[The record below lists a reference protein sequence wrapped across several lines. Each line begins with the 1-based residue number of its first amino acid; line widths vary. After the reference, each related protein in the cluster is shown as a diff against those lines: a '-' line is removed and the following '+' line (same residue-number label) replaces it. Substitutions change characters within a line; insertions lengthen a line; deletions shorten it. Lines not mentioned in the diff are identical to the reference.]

1 MLLKNIKF
9 IILIFLFYQTPVNSK
24 SVSFDD
30 FNSKNLSRYFSG
42 IVAYENKDNS
52 SALNF
57 FNSSKILLDQHD
69 PFLKRYIYSLVLEN
83 KISQAI
89 NIIKSN
95 KNKNNTDYFDAHL
108 LLIIDY
114 LKKNNLSGA
123 YSHLIEMEN
132 LISDDRVDAAILESL
147 KDYIFTFKEIKI
159 LKNKKNFGK
168 LSSISE
174 AFQRCYIQDN
184 NTDAY
189 FSKLINNPEID
200 YSRYIFFYLAYLIEN
215 DRIIEAKKIT
225 DDIHYINST
234 LLLSQGKSWIEK
246 GNFDQFQ
253 KVFSCRNPND
263 IISEFL
269 FLISNLYSSEDSF
282 EKSNFY
288 LNLSNFLNP
297 KFIFNLS
304 LVAENQ
310 YLNKE
315 YKKARK
321 TLKKL
326 DNKNNIF
333 YDWYRIKKEAQII
346 AKEVGNNESLNFINS
361 EFKKIVSPNKKILF
375 DMANFYKNFKKYDE
389 AIIYYTQLIEIFDDN
404 SEIKQDLLYRR
415 GGTYER
421 MKEYSKSDKDLQ
433 DSLKIDPDDAYV
445 LNYLAYSWLERNFKI
460 EEAIKMLETAYE
472 LESDDPYIIDSIGW
486 AYYLTNDY
494 KKAEK
499 FLKRAV
505 ELMPDD
511 SIVNDHYGDILWKL
525 DRKIQA
531 RYFWRNVL
539 KMEDVDEEMLNK
551 INKKIIE
558 GLKNS

>member
-1 MLLKNIKF
+1 MLLKNVKF
-9 IILIFLFYQTPVNSK
+9 IILIFLFYQTPINSK

-89 NIIKSN
+89 NIIKRN

-114 LKKNNLSGA
+114 LKKNNLSEA
-123 YSHLIEMEN
+123 YSYLIEMEN

-174 AFQRCYIQDN
+174 AFQRCYIQDD

-246 GNFDQFQ
+246 GNFNQFQ

-346 AKEVGNNESLNFINS
+346 AKEVGNNESLNFIDL

-472 LESDDPYIIDSIGW
+472 LESNDPYIIDSIGW
-486 AYYLTNDY
+486 AYFLTNDY

>member
-174 AFQRCYIQDN
+174 AFQRCYIQDD

-525 DRKIQA
+525 NRKIQA

>member
-89 NIIKSN
+89 NIIKRN

-114 LKKNNLSGA
+114 LKKNNLSEA

-132 LISDDRVDAAILESL
+132 FISDDKVDAAILESL

-174 AFQRCYIQDN
+174 AFQRCYIQDD

-253 KVFSCRNPND
+253 KVFSCKNPND

-361 EFKKIVSPNKKILF
+361 EFKKIVLPNKKILF

-404 SEIKQDLLYRR
+404 SEIKKDLLYRR

>member
-89 NIIKSN
+89 NIIKRN

-114 LKKNNLSGA
+114 LKKNNLSEA
-123 YSHLIEMEN
+123 YSYLIEMEN

-147 KDYIFTFKEIKI
+147 KDYIFTFKEKKI

-174 AFQRCYIQDN
+174 AFQRCYIQDD

>member
-1 MLLKNIKF
+1 MLLKNVKF

-89 NIIKSN
+89 NIIKRN

-114 LKKNNLSGA
+114 LKKNNLSEA
-123 YSHLIEMEN
+123 YSYLIEMEN

-174 AFQRCYIQDN
+174 AFQRCYIQDD

-246 GNFDQFQ
+246 GNFNQFQ

-421 MKEYSKSDKDLQ
+421 MKKYSKSDKDLQ

>member
-95 KNKNNTDYFDAHL
+95 KNKKNTYYFDAHL

-174 AFQRCYIQDN
+174 AFQRCYIQDD

>member
-1 MLLKNIKF
+1 MLLKNVKF

-114 LKKNNLSGA
+114 LKKNNLSEA

-132 LISDDRVDAAILESL
+132 FISDDKVDAAILESL

-184 NTDAY
+184 NTDVY

-225 DDIHYINST
+225 DNIHYINST

-253 KVFSCRNPND
+253 KVFSCKNPND

-361 EFKKIVSPNKKILF
+361 EFKKIVLPNKKILF

-404 SEIKQDLLYRR
+404 SEIKKDLLYRR

-433 DSLKIDPDDAYV
+433 DSLKLDPDDAYV

>member
-95 KNKNNTDYFDAHL
+95 KNKNNTYYFDAHL

-114 LKKNNLSGA
+114 LKKNNLSEA

-174 AFQRCYIQDN
+174 AFQRCYIQDD

-404 SEIKQDLLYRR
+404 SEIKKDLLYRR

-421 MKEYSKSDKDLQ
+421 MKKYSKSDKDLQ

-525 DRKIQA
+525 NRKIQA

-539 KMEDVDEEMLNK
+539 KMEDVDEERLKK

>member
-1 MLLKNIKF
+1 MLLKNVKF

-89 NIIKSN
+89 NIIKRN

-174 AFQRCYIQDN
+174 AFQRCYIQDD

>member
-95 KNKNNTDYFDAHL
+95 KNKNNTYYFDAHL

-114 LKKNNLSGA
+114 LKKNNLSEA

-174 AFQRCYIQDN
+174 AFQRCYIQDD

-189 FSKLINNPEID
+189 FSKLINNSEID

>member
-114 LKKNNLSGA
+114 LKKNNLSEA

-174 AFQRCYIQDN
+174 AFQRCYIQDD

-189 FSKLINNPEID
+189 FSKLINNSEID

>member
-95 KNKNNTDYFDAHL
+95 KNKNNTYYFDAHL

-174 AFQRCYIQDN
+174 AFQRCYIQDD

-246 GNFDQFQ
+246 GNFNQFQ

-326 DNKNNIF
+326 DNKKNIF

-346 AKEVGNNESLNFINS
+346 AKDVGNNESLNFINL

>member
-1 MLLKNIKF
+1 MLLKNVKF

-89 NIIKSN
+89 NIIKRN

-114 LKKNNLSGA
+114 LKKNNLSEA
-123 YSHLIEMEN
+123 YSYLIEMEN

-174 AFQRCYIQDN
+174 AFQRCYLQDK

-346 AKEVGNNESLNFINS
+346 AKEVGNNESLKFINS

-472 LESDDPYIIDSIGW
+472 LESNDPYIIDSIGW
-486 AYYLTNDY
+486 AYFLTNDY

>member
-174 AFQRCYIQDN
+174 AFQRCYIQDD
-184 NTDAY
+184 NTYAY

>member
-95 KNKNNTDYFDAHL
+95 KNKNNTYYFDAHL

-174 AFQRCYIQDN
+174 AFQRCYIQDD

-246 GNFDQFQ
+246 GNFNQFQ

-421 MKEYSKSDKDLQ
+421 MKKYSKSDKDLQ

>member
-95 KNKNNTDYFDAHL
+95 KNRNNTYYFDAHL

-174 AFQRCYIQDN
+174 AFQRCYIQDD

-246 GNFDQFQ
+246 GNFNQFQ

>member
-174 AFQRCYIQDN
+174 AFQRCYIQDD

-421 MKEYSKSDKDLQ
+421 MKKYSKSDKDLQ

>member
-174 AFQRCYIQDN
+174 AFQRCYIQDD

-346 AKEVGNNESLNFINS
+346 AKEVGNNESLNFIDL

>member
-1 MLLKNIKF
+1 MLLKNVKF

-174 AFQRCYIQDN
+174 AFQRCYIQDD

-246 GNFDQFQ
+246 GNFNQFQ

-346 AKEVGNNESLNFINS
+346 AKEVGNNESLNFINL

>member
-57 FNSSKILLDQHD
+57 FNSSKILLNQHD

-95 KNKNNTDYFDAHL
+95 KNKKNTYYFDAHL

-174 AFQRCYIQDN
+174 AFQRCYIQDD

>member
-95 KNKNNTDYFDAHL
+95 KNKNNTYYFDAHL

-174 AFQRCYIQDN
+174 AFQRCYIQDD

-189 FSKLINNPEID
+189 FSKLINNSEID

-246 GNFDQFQ
+246 GNFNQFQ

-346 AKEVGNNESLNFINS
+346 AKEVGNNESLKFINS

>member
-95 KNKNNTDYFDAHL
+95 KNKNNTYYFDAHL

-114 LKKNNLSGA
+114 LKKNNLSEA

-174 AFQRCYIQDN
+174 AFQRCYIQDD

-246 GNFDQFQ
+246 GNFNQFQ

-361 EFKKIVSPNKKILF
+361 EFKEIVSPNKKILF

-389 AIIYYTQLIEIFDDN
+389 AIIYYTQLIEIFNDN

-433 DSLKIDPDDAYV
+433 ESLKIDPDDAYV

>member
-114 LKKNNLSGA
+114 LKKNNLSEA
-123 YSHLIEMEN
+123 YSYLIEMEN

-174 AFQRCYIQDN
+174 AFQRCYIQDD

>member
-24 SVSFDD
+24 SVSFDN

-174 AFQRCYIQDN
+174 AFQRCYIQDD

-189 FSKLINNPEID
+189 FSKLINNSEID

>member
-1 MLLKNIKF
+1 MFLKNIKL

-24 SVSFDD
+24 SVSFDN
-30 FNSKNLSRYFSG
+30 FNSKNLSKYFSG
-42 IVAYENKDNS
+42 IVAFENKDNS

-89 NIIKSN
+89 NIIKRN

-147 KDYIFTFKEIKI
+147 KDYILTFKEIKI

-184 NTDAY
+184 NTDVY

-225 DDIHYINST
+225 DNIHYINST

-253 KVFSCRNPND
+253 KVFSCKNPND

-404 SEIKQDLLYRR
+404 SEIKKDLLYRR

>member
-114 LKKNNLSGA
+114 LKKNNLSEA

-174 AFQRCYIQDN
+174 AFQRCYIQDD

>member
-1 MLLKNIKF
+1 MLLKNVKF
-9 IILIFLFYQTPVNSK
+9 IILIILFYQTPVNSK

-89 NIIKSN
+89 NIIKRN

-174 AFQRCYIQDN
+174 AFQRCYIQDD

-389 AIIYYTQLIEIFDDN
+389 AIIYYTQLIEIFNDN

-433 DSLKIDPDDAYV
+433 DSLKIDPEDAYV